1 MCDGDG
7 EVNLAGQNLRNALNT
22 NAGHLIERADPSFI
36 QSDSTDCSTECGQ
49 MNLSFILLVQQRRK
63 NERIESGRLFKM
75 LSRCPILV

>member
-1 MCDGDG
+1 MRDGDG

-22 NAGHLIERADPSFI
+22 NAGHLIEPADPSFI

-49 MNLSFILLVQQRRK
+49 MNLSFTLFVQQRRQT
-63 NERIESGRLFKM
+63 NGLRLYKM